1 LTGTAIASSLTEG
14 GIGDEYKLQIYEKS
28 SRALSDRDTY
38 TFGCAGGSLTTR
50 EKGAG
55 IGALGGAAAGGLIGA
70 AVGHPAAGAA
80 IGGGLGLGAGAL
92 VGDQLQGQENEN
104 YRQDQQIQRNQQDIE
119 RQQSEINRLK
129 RQSEY

>member
-1 LTGTAIASSLTEG
+1 MKTNYQFVRKAPVLFLTG
-14 GIGDEYKLQIYEKS
+14 
-28 SRALSDRDTY
+28 ALLLVS
-38 TFGCAGGSLTTR
+38 CAGGSLTTR

-70 AVGHPAAGAA
+70 AVGRPGMGAA

-104 YRQDQQIQRNQQDIE
+104 YRQDQQIRNNQQEIE
-119 RQQSEINRLK
+119 RQQYEINRLK